1 MERLRF
7 RVNSKSRFGKPVYT
21 RCKYLRH
28 WLDAEMTLYDFLGKI
43 SIGAGRIRCS
53 YKYKFREGMEQGRM

>member
-1 MERLRF
+1 M
-7 RVNSKSRFGKPVYT
+7 PVYT

-53 YKYKFREGMEQGRM
+53 YKYKFREGVEQGRM